1 MILLNQIDS
10 HQIPADRFSDSRA
23 KESEGDKVEG
33 RRPHHSI
40 TGGQHPRRNYRGNGV
55 RGIVKTVGEIKDECD
70 QNDEKDKDDGRIDLR
85 HSLSWLGVRSASGV
99 LDHDA
104 LTHVA
109 NVLATIDR
117 GFKILI
123 KILQENN

>member
-10 HQIPADRFSDSRA
+10 HQIPTDRFRDSRA

-40 TGGQHPRRNYRGNGV
+40 TGGQDPGRNYGGDRIRGV
-55 RGIVKTVGEIKDECD
+55 VKAVGEVKDERD
-70 QNDEKDKDDGRIDLR
+70 QNNKEDKNDGRIDLR
-85 HSLSWLGVRSASGV
+85 HSLSWLGVRPASGV
-99 LDHDA
+99 FDHDA
-104 LTHVA
+104 LDHVA